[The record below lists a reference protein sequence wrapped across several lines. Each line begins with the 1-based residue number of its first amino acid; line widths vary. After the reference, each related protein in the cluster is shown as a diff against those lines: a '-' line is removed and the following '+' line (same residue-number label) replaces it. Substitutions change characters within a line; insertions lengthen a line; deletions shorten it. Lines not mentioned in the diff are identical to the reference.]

1 MGIHATIGY
10 FCFVLI
16 DLINGYRNVYSPN
29 NVCLQFFEMVF
40 TKNMHYTGI
49 ACITIDSVMNFD

>member
-1 MGIHATIGY
+1 MIVY